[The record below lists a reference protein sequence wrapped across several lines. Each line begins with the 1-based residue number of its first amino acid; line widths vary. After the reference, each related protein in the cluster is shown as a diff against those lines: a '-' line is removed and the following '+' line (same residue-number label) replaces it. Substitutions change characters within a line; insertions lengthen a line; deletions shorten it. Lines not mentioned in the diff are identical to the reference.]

1 MRKLKMDGNGTL
13 VVWTASSRVRQGDYG
28 VVRLVGGA
36 LKGYLALYDGHTES
50 GQRAI
55 VYPWGPPPKPYIV
68 VRLSSM
74 AQATAE
80 EERRWFEVNATNVPR
95 DMAIEPRPLRLR
107 LIQGGHLA
115 EGG

>member
-55 VYPWGPPPKPYIV
+55 VYPWALH
-68 VRLSSM
+68 LSPTSSSVCR
-74 AQATAE
+74 AWH
-80 EERRWFEVNATNVPR
+80 RRPR
-95 DMAIEPRPLRLR
+95 RRSGAGSR
-107 LIQGGHLA
+107 
-115 EGG
+115 